1 MSVEYLTLKQSAPTR
16 TTKELFA
23 WMRATTAAAEKETA
37 AVTEIQRIWRGY
49 NARKYVGLLHFN
61 ATEIKRVYRG
71 FKGREKAH
79 WVRREKMT
87 AAEKAYYDSM
97 ATQIQKVYRGRLSRV
112 QKQDFYRRKAYVE
125 HVTQATKK
133 LSQQVDSA
141 VDQLNKKLAEDEE
154 VRRDKEFVK
163 ITEDLHHLVGTSAQA
178 SVFSSPYGE
187 QFSTTAYGLAL
198 EDQIRTN
205 ASQKIHKS
213 GALKATKPPRRR
225 NKPQQTQAL
234 QEGGNGKRI
243 SRKKKNSKKKRKERA
258 AKAATAQAQTAQ
270 EMEATRLAAT
280 KQANRPIQGY

>member
-1 MSVEYLTLKQSAPTR
+1 MSVEYLTLRQSAPTR

-23 WMRATTAAAEKETA
+23 WMRATTAAAERETD

-87 AAEKAYYDSM
+87 EAEKAYYDSM

-133 LSQQVDSA
+133 LSQEVDSA
-141 VDQLNKKLAEDEE
+141 VEQLNQKLAEDEE

-163 ITEDLHHLVGTSAQA
+163 ITEDLHHLVGTTAQA

-187 QFSTTAYGLAL
+187 QFSTTAYGLTL

-205 ASQKIHKS
+205 VSQKIHSS
-213 GALKATKPPRRR
+213 GVLKATKPPRRR
-225 NKPQQTQAL
+225 NKPKQTQVV
-234 QEGGNGKRI
+234 QEGGKRI

-258 AKAATAQAQTAQ
+258 AKAATAQ
-270 EMEATRLAAT
+270 ELEATRLAAT
-280 KQANRPIQGY
+280 KQANRPMQGY